1 MKIAQR
7 TAYMLIGGISVLLVS
22 GISMAS
28 LGDAGTQ
35 TDPLVTKSYVEK
47 RLTEIEKKVT
57 DAATAQT
64 TQQVNSAKS
73 QLEALI
79 KASASTGGS
88 TGASEFSLIQVK
100 TGDVIIMGE
109 NAQFVMR
116 AGLATAI
123 GGQGGGLSDLTAGKD
138 LKNGESLETNHLVLI
153 PKNDGRG
160 IKMGY
165 DGWLM
170 IKGSYQIT
178 K

>member
-7 TAYMLIGGISVLLVS
+7 TAYMLIGGICVLLVS
-22 GISMAS
+22 GISIAG

-47 RLTEIEKKVT
+47 RLIEIEKKIT
-57 DAATAQT
+57 DAAAVQT
-64 TQQVNSAKS
+64 SQQVATAKT
-73 QLEALI
+73 QLETLI
-79 KASASTGGS
+79 KASNTGGANTSTGD
-88 TGASEFSLIQVK
+88 FSLIQVK
-100 TGDVIIMGE
+100 SGDAIIMGE

-138 LKNGESLETNHLVLI
+138 LKNGENLETNHLILI

-160 IKMGY
+160 IKMTY

>member
-1 MKIAQR
+1 MKIAQK
-7 TAYMLIGGISVLLVS
+7 TAYMLIGGLSVLLIS
-22 GISMAS
+22 GISIAS

-47 RLTEIEKKVT
+47 RLTEIEKKIT
-57 DAATAQT
+57 DAASVQT
-64 TQQVNSAKS
+64 TQQVATAKS
-73 QLEALI
+73 QLETLI
-79 KASASTGGS
+79 KASNTGGS
-88 TGASEFSLIQVK
+88 STAGSDFSLIQVK
-100 TGDVIIMGE
+100 SGDVIVMGE
-109 NAQFVMR
+109 NAQFLMR

-123 GGQGGGLSDLTAGKD
+123 AGQGGGLSDLTAGKD
-138 LKNGESLETNHLVLI
+138 LKNGESLETNHLILI

-160 IKMGY
+160 IKMTY